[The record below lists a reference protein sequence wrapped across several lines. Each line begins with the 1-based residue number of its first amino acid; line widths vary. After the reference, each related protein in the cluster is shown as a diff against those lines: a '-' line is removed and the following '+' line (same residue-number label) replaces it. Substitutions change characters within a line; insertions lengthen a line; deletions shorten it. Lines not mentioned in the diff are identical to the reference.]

1 MSLFLGIDVG
11 TYETKGVL
19 TDAAGSIVATAA
31 HGHEM
36 LVPRAGWAEHR
47 PEADWWAGLVAVSR
61 AVMADSGTAPGEVAA
76 IAVSAIGPCMVPVDR
91 DGRALTN
98 AVLYGV
104 DTRAADEVAN
114 LTQRLG
120 EATLLA
126 RCGNL
131 LTSQSVG
138 PKILW
143 LARHRPE
150 VFAAADGIGT
160 STTWL
165 VERLTGARVIDHYT
179 AAGFTPLYDIGA
191 QDWAAD
197 LADGII
203 DVARLPRLLWSGEV
217 AGHLTDAAAAEL
229 GLAAGTQVTTGTI
242 DAAAE
247 ALSVGVRHPGD
258 MMLMYGSTI
267 FVIALARAA
276 VRDGR
281 LWSAPWLFPGEH
293 AVMAG
298 QATSGT
304 LTHWFRDRFA
314 RELPADEAFAALA
327 REAESVPPGADGLLC
342 LPYFSG
348 ERTPIHDPLARGTFF
363 GLNLTHGRGH
373 LVRALLEGI
382 AFGTCHIVE
391 AFAGAGEPPRRIL
404 AVGGGTRNPVWLQA
418 TSDISGLDQILP
430 RTTLGACYG
439 DAFLAALATGAV
451 ERTDIERWN
460 PPADRVAARPSG
472 VYRRQYALWQR
483 LYTQTRDIAHALAA
497 DGA

>member
-1 MSLFLGIDVG
+1 MSLFLGVDVG

-19 TDAAGSIVATAA
+19 TDASGAIVATAA

-36 LVPRAGWAEHR
+36 IVPRAGWAEHR
-47 PEADWWAGLVAVSR
+47 AEADWWAGLVAVTR
-61 AVMADSGTAPGEVAA
+61 AVTEKSGAAAGEVAA

-91 DGRALTN
+91 DGQALMN

-104 DTRAADEVAN
+104 DTRAAAEVAE
-114 LTQRLG
+114 LTQAIG
-120 EATLLA
+120 EATLLD

-143 LARHRPE
+143 LARNRPE
-150 VFAAADGIGT
+150 VFAAADGIGS
-160 STTWL
+160 STTWI

-179 AAGFTPLYDIGA
+179 AAGFTPLYDVGA
-191 QDWAAD
+191 QDWASD
-197 LADGII
+197 LAEGIV
-203 DVARLPRLLWSGEV
+203 DPARLPRLLWSGEI
-217 AGHLTDAAAAEL
+217 AGHLTDAAAVDL
-229 GLAAGTQVTTGTI
+229 GLAPGTPVTAGTI

-267 FVIALARAA
+267 FVIALSQAA

-304 LTHWFRDRFA
+304 LTHWFRERFA
-314 RELPADEAFAALA
+314 RELPADGAFELLA
-327 REAESVPPGADGLLC
+327 REAAGVPPGADGLLC

-373 LVRALLEGI
+373 LMRALIEGI
-382 AFGTCHIVE
+382 AFGTNHIVE
-391 AFAGAGEPPRRIL
+391 TFADAGEPPRRIL

-418 TSDISGLDQILP
+418 TSDISGLDQVLP
-430 RTTLGACYG
+430 RTTLGASYG
-439 DAFLAALATGAV
+439 DAFLAALAVGAV
-451 ERTDIERWN
+451 ARADIEAWN
-460 PPADRVAARPSG
+460 PPADRVSARPSET
-472 VYRRQYALWQR
+472 YRHRYELWRR
-483 LYTQTRDIAHALAA
+483 LDAQTRDIAHALAA
-497 DGA
+497 GGT